1 MTFRA
6 ALVQSTDETCSADSI
21 PPPPR
26 VLAKFDAY
34 PGMLMAL
41 RARAA
46 ERQFSLSSEE
56 NHHVAGLSDRRISQM
71 LSLQTLKNLQSVRRV
86 GVQSLGS
93 LLGFLGA
100 ELWLVESPWAM
111 KQFDGRLKKR
121 NENLVHNTVVHV
133 VRTKRD
139 FRKMGLIGGPNSRK
153 NMTAREASELGRN
166 AAIAR
171 WSNPA
176 ARPKKKSAS

>member
-1 MTFRA
+1 MAVQKLAKA
-6 ALVQSTDETCSADSI
+6 AAAEQ
-21 PPPPR
+21 R

-46 ERQFSLSSEE
+46 ERQFAVSSEE
-56 NHHVAGLSDRRISQM
+56 NHNVTGLSDRRITRM
-71 LSLQTLKNLQSVRRV
+71 LSLQTLKNLETVRRV
-86 GVQSLGS
+86 GVQSLGP

-121 NENLVHNTVVHV
+121 NENLVHNSVVHV

-153 NMTAREASELGRN
+153 NMTAQKASELGRN
-166 AAIAR
+166 AALAR
-171 WSNPA
+171 WRKPKIERQRIRKEAGA
-176 ARPKKKSAS
+176 AA